1 MEADQLRD
9 LLHAEKQLLKAL
21 PKTAQSAR
29 FTQLKG
35 LFKLHPEQTEHQVER
50 IEECF
55 KELDVAARAKPCKGM
70 MGIIE
75 EGE

>member
-35 LFKLHPEQTEHQVER
+35 LFKLR

-55 KELDVAARAKPCKGM
+55 KELDVAARAKPCRA
-70 MGIIE
+70 
-75 EGE
+75 

>member
-21 PKTAQSAR
+21 PRMAQSAR

-35 LFKLHPEQTEHQVER
+35 LFELHPDRPNTKWSASRAAKMLAAVE
-50 IEECF
+50 
-55 KELDVAARAKPCKGM
+55 
-70 MGIIE
+70 
-75 EGE
+75 